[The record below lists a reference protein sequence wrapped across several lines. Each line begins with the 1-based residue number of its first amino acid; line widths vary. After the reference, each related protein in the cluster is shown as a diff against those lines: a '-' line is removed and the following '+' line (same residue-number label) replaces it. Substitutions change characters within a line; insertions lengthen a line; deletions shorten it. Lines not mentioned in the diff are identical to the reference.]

1 MPSTQTLGVGQMKA
15 GDLVTYSFQ
24 RSRWANG
31 ESVDVGLVIET
42 GEFGY
47 ANCDVK
53 VLWQGYEKPST
64 ETRQFL
70 TLVEKIK

>member
-1 MPSTQTLGVGQMKA
+1 MKA

-24 RSRWANG
+24 RSRWAHG
-31 ESVDVGLVIET
+31 ESVDVGLVVET

-53 VLWQGYEKPST
+53 VLWQGKVKPST
-64 ETRQFL
+64 ETRQYL
-70 TLVEKIK
+70 TLVDLIK

>member
-1 MPSTQTLGVGQMKA
+1 MKV
-15 GDLVTYSFQ
+15 GDLVTYCFQ
-24 RSRWANG
+24 KSRWAKG
-31 ESVDVGLVIET
+31 QSVDVGLVIET
-42 GEFGY
+42 GKFGY

-64 ETRQFL
+64 ETRQHL

>member
-1 MPSTQTLGVGQMKA
+1 MKV

-24 RSRWANG
+24 KSRWAKG
-31 ESVDVGLVIET
+31 QSVDVGLVVET

-53 VLWQGYEKPST
+53 VLWQGKVKPST
-64 ETRQFL
+64 ETRQYL
-70 TLVEKIK
+70 TLVETINESR

>member
-1 MPSTQTLGVGQMKA
+1 MKA

-31 ESVDVGLVIET
+31 ESVDIGLVVET

-53 VLWQGYEKPST
+53 VLSQGKVKPST
-64 ETRQFL
+64 ETRQYL

>member
-1 MPSTQTLGVGQMKA
+1 MKA

-31 ESVDVGLVIET
+31 ESVDIGLVVET

-53 VLWQGYEKPST
+53 VLWQGKVKPST
-64 ETRQFL
+64 ETRQYL
-70 TLVEKIK
+70 TLVDLIK

>member
-1 MPSTQTLGVGQMKA
+1 MKA

-31 ESVDVGLVIET
+31 ESVDVGLVVET
-42 GEFGY
+42 GMFGY

-53 VLWQGYEKPST
+53 VLWQGKVKPST
-64 ETRQFL
+64 ETRQHL
-70 TLVEKIK
+70 TLVDLIK

>member
-1 MPSTQTLGVGQMKA
+1 MKM

-24 RSRWANG
+24 RPRWANRQ
-31 ESVDVGLVIET
+31 SVDIGLVIEA

-53 VLWQGYEKPST
+53 VLWQGDVRPTREKS
-64 ETRQFL
+64 QHL

>member
-1 MPSTQTLGVGQMKA
+1 MKA

-24 RSRWANG
+24 KSRWAKG
-31 ESVDVGLVIET
+31 QSVDVGLVVET

-53 VLWQGYEKPST
+53 VLWQGKVKPST
-64 ETRQFL
+64 ETRQHL
-70 TLVEKIK
+70 TLVETINASR

>member
-1 MPSTQTLGVGQMKA
+1 MKV

-24 RSRWANG
+24 KSRWAKG
-31 ESVDVGLVIET
+31 QSVDVGLVIET
-42 GEFGY
+42 GKFGY

-53 VLWQGYEKPST
+53 VLWQGKVKPST
-64 ETRQFL
+64 ETRQYL

>member
-1 MPSTQTLGVGQMKA
+1 MKV

-24 RSRWANG
+24 RTRWAQG
-31 ESVDVGLVIET
+31 QSVNIGLVVQT

-53 VLWQGYEKPST
+53 VLWQGYENPSR
-64 ETRQFL
+64 ETRQHL
-70 TLVEKIK
+70 TLVETINESR

>member
-1 MPSTQTLGVGQMKA
+1 MRVGNYIMKV

-31 ESVDVGLVIET
+31 ESVDVGLVVET
-42 GEFGY
+42 GKFGY

-53 VLWQGYEKPST
+53 VLWQGKVKPST
-64 ETRQFL
+64 ETRQYL
-70 TLVEKIK
+70 TLVETINASR

>member
-1 MPSTQTLGVGQMKA
+1 MKA

-24 RSRWANG
+24 RDRWRRG
-31 ESVDVGLVIET
+31 LSVSVGLVVET

-53 VLWQGYEKPST
+53 VLWQGKTKPAT
-64 ETRQFL
+64 ETRQHL
-70 TLVEKIK
+70 TLVETINASR